1 MNKLISFISVAALA
15 LALSVTAPV
24 VSHAEEDDNGAY
36 TILLLVGGVI
46 MLFSSTGAF
55 TKAISAPAGFDK
67 VSDKSKKE
75 LGAVQFQKFSQAM
88 GECEHPENVMAQY
101 GNAGEAT
108 RTFISFYNSKVFE
121 AACLQ

>member
-1 MNKLISFISVAALA
+1 MKKLISMCTVLAFA
-15 LALSVTAPV
+15 LALSAVNPTPAY
-24 VSHAEEDDNGAY
+24 AEDDDTGAY
-36 TILLLVGGVI
+36 TVLLLVGGFI

-55 TKAISAPAGFDK
+55 TKAISAPVGFDK

-108 RTFISFYNSKVFE
+108 RTFISFYNSKIFE